1 MKRDLKKSYSFV
13 LCVSIGLLLGGCNT
27 APKST
32 YYWGNYQEQVHQYF
46 TSSDIDSTQQ
56 IIELEK
62 NTQQAESSGHP
73 LPPGYHAHLGMLY
86 ANAGKDDQSV
96 QEYQAEKKLFP
107 ESATF
112 MDYLLGKLKPS
123 QN

>member
-1 MKRDLKKSYSFV
+1 MKRDLIKSFGLV
-13 LCVSIGLLLGGCNT
+13 LCVGVGLLLGGCNT

-32 YYWGNYQEQVHQYF
+32 YYWGNYQDQVHQYF
-46 TSSDIDSTQQ
+46 SSSDNDSTAQ

-62 NTQQAESSGHP
+62 NTQQAESSGRP

-86 ANAGKDDQSV
+86 ANEGKDDKSV
-96 QEYQAEKKLFP
+96 QEYQTEKKLFP

-112 MDYLLGKLKPS
+112 MDYLLGKLKPK
-123 QN
+123 NN